1 MDLVSD
7 QKEFEVGCYC
17 NHVAYGIVKILCM
30 NDVVFKVK
38 KIHSR
43 TLNLPDEFFAF
54 KKHLKRLSSLEKE
67 LL

>member
-1 MDLVSD
+1 
-7 QKEFEVGCYC
+7 
-17 NHVAYGIVKILCM
+17 M